1 MPMTALICRDYLTR
15 DRLSVYVRMAMY
27 CILYA
32 DIHTYIHAYIHIRG
46 SLIRSGWSFLAAAKA
61 WLSLNWI
68 GWFPCLS

>member
-15 DRLSVYVRMAMY
+15 DRLSECRYGYVLHIIGR
-27 CILYA
+27 
-32 DIHTYIHAYIHIRG
+32 HTYIRAYIHIRG

-68 GWFPCLS
+68 GWFPCL